1 MKDGKDFQCNK
12 KSQEHH
18 VMNSMKISSNYT
30 QRNAYANKL
39 TTTLLETSVN
49 VKNLINKIIKKWT
62 NLQYVK

>member
-1 MKDGKDFQCNK
+1 
-12 KSQEHH
+12 
-18 VMNSMKISSNYT
+18 MNSMKISSNYT